1 MPSQGIRASGT
12 LVRVCPKS
20 REMAFGES
28 SALEQ
33 PQPSRGRVLLV
44 DDEPELRRTLRRSLT
59 RNGFEVLEAENGR
72 VALDLLR
79 RHAFE
84 AVVSDVRMPE
94 MDGVQL
100 LHQAL
105 REFPLVPVVLMS
117 AAPGMVDADDLVRF
131 GAFEFLEKPLM
142 LDTLRRST
150 EAAVDA
156 HRALVQRDDPER
168 GSGVQRVAPRL
179 SE

>member
-1 MPSQGIRASGT
+1 M
-12 LVRVCPKS
+12 
-20 REMAFGES
+20 
-28 SALEQ
+28 
-33 PQPSRGRVLLV
+33 LLV

-72 VALDLLR
+72 VALELLR
-79 RHAFE
+79 QHTFE

-117 AAPGMVDADDLVRF
+117 AAPGMVDADDLVEF
-131 GAFEFLEKPLM
+131 GAFEFLEKPVL

-156 HRALVQRDDPER
+156 HRALMHRDDLDC
-168 GSGVQRVAPRL
+168 GSGVQRIARRL
-179 SE
+179 TE